1 MVKVMLI
8 LALASVT
15 PSVFSQSDGRVLY
28 AFADPLPNCFGP
40 AAPLTV
46 DSRGHIYGTATGGGT
61 YGDGC
66 VFELSPTPNG
76 WIESTL
82 WSFDGNGGLGGPVT
96 LDTAGSL
103 YGTWGGGTYG
113 AGVAFKLGPQRDGT
127 WAETVMHTFGAGD
140 DGRDPQSDLIFDG
153 SGNLYGTT
161 TSGGSRQGGTVFRL
175 TPGASGWT
183 ETILYSFPA
192 SIAGPDGDVPIGG
205 VVMGLKGELYG
216 VTQAGGTNGYG
227 AVFELAPS
235 GRSYAEKLI
244 HSFDLSDGYQP
255 GSGLTLSRSGDI
267 YGTTL
272 AGGDTSVC
280 YYVGCGVVFE
290 LIRDANGDWNET
302 VLHEMAVSDGADPLG
317 PVVFDPSGSL
327 YAAAQSGGAYD
338 MGSVFRLTPTLGG
351 NWSETVLHAFDF
363 KFPNGEDGEHPYAG
377 VVFEGGKV
385 VGTAFSGGVND
396 SGIPFEIA
404 PPQADSPGA
413 ATEDVQQ

>member
-1 MVKVMLI
+1 
-8 LALASVT
+8 
-15 PSVFSQSDGRVLY
+15 
-28 AFADPLPNCFGP
+28 
-40 AAPLTV
+40 
-46 DSRGHIYGTATGGGT
+46 
-61 YGDGC
+61 
-66 VFELSPTPNG
+66 
-76 WIESTL
+76 
-82 WSFDGNGGLGGPVT
+82 
-96 LDTAGSL
+96 
-103 YGTWGGGTYG
+103 
-113 AGVAFKLGPQRDGT
+113 
-127 WAETVMHTFGAGD
+127 
-140 DGRDPQSDLIFDG
+140 
-153 SGNLYGTT
+153 
-161 TSGGSRQGGTVFRL
+161 
-175 TPGASGWT
+175 
-183 ETILYSFPA
+183 
-192 SIAGPDGDVPIGG
+192 
-205 VVMGLKGELYG
+205 MGLKGELYG

-396 SGIPFEIA
+396 SGIPVRDRAAAGRFSWRSDRGCAAVAEA
-404 PPQADSPGA
+404 LRQPKEFPYLFARGGA
-413 ATEDVQQ
+413 SIPSVRLFF